1 MKGER
6 ESQLIRYLGNN
17 MIHRGKNRGQM
28 LWNDIFKMIH
38 EKKKKKTL
46 PIRILCPAKLS
57 SNKCR

>member
-28 LWNDIFKMIH
+28 LWNDIFKMLH
-38 EKKKKKTL
+38 EKKKKKT
-46 PIRILCPAKLS
+46 CH
-57 SNKCR
+57 

>member
-38 EKKKKKTL
+38 EKKKKKNPATKNSMSSKT
-46 PIRILCPAKLS
+46 ILQQM
-57 SNKCR
+57 